1 MAQKA
6 RKEAQREDK
15 PSEDT
20 DVTSGSGQT
29 NGTKHKRPA
38 DVGDEVEDNGDSKIT
53 KKAKGEN
60 GEEIKTK
67 SGEGP
72 NGYKTDTAK
81 GDAEGESGHGKP
93 GSKER
98 LPKEGQTVHWKVG
111 RNWTEGKFIKT
122 IVRVLEHTVTSANTS
137 FSPIPKVQ

>member
-1 MAQKA
+1 MTAG
-6 RKEAQREDK
+6 
-15 PSEDT
+15 P
-20 DVTSGSGQT
+20 GQT
-29 NGTKHKRPA
+29 NGTKHKRHA

-67 SGEGP
+67 SGEGQ
-72 NGYKTDTAK
+72 NGYKADTTK
-81 GDAEGESGHGKP
+81 DDAERDSGHGKP

-122 IVRVLEHTVTSANTS
+122 IVRVFEHAMTSANTTF
-137 FSPIPKVQ
+137 FSTSKAQ